1 MAVSHPGGEFG
12 ENSVAVRIT
21 ISGSSREWW
30 KQAREHVET
39 GTAPSELLP
48 LLNGSEGEVTVESDT
63 WRAIWAWAQGMPG
76 WIEFDGLEQLK
87 AEFDDM

>member
-1 MAVSHPGGEFG
+1 
-12 ENSVAVRIT
+12 VAVRIT

-30 KQAREHVET
+30 KQARECVET
-39 GTAPSELLP
+39 GTAPAALLP
-48 LLNGSEGEVTVESDT
+48 LLDGTDGEVSVDSTT

-76 WIEFDGLEQLK
+76 WIEFDGQEQLK